1 MPLALQALLAPLVL
15 LAAAAMVRMRPRNPA
30 NGWIAFGATAVA
42 AGIALVE
49 LLRLAPGEHV
59 DVPYLTTFPYAD
71 LAIRMDGLSLA
82 FAAVTLTTAALL
94 MLARQ
99 RVRGDRREP
108 WLGWLL
114 TSAAAGAVIMADNL
128 LLVYVALQ
136 VLTLAWSG
144 ALDEAAPRRGGTSG
158 GRAGGRRALAA
169 DRGAAAAVAAG
180 VAGVHRAGALDWR
193 RPAVHGRRHLA
204 LADVDPAHR
213 PPQPARAARV
223 RCPCAVAA
231 ATGHDPGERRLR
243 GHLARR
249 PRARC
254 PRARYRHC
262 SPGAGSG
269 LRAGRDPVRHD
280 RREIHPDGRGNR
292 MGRGAVAD
300 RRRPDHRH
308 ESAGAAG
315 GRNGARGARWDGRRQ
330 PLVDADRRRRV
341 AGAAGV
347 DRARGCAGRGALAVR
362 RPVAVAAAASCRP
375 AGSAAVEAPRPVARA
390 ARLEPPVALGRLPG
404 GGRHGSG
411 PTVIVY
417 LPAVLFAVGLL
428 VVYGSAGRRRQAGT
442 FAMAVAAA
450 WSLALLVDPS
460 ATAWAIGPLAAILLL
475 SRPAQRVPSS
485 FEGLTRRGVTIAASM
500 LVALFLASRL
510 PIGENPVL
518 LSAVPWLLSA
528 VGVAWLVRPADQSER
543 LPGPGLMVAGAA
555 GVILC
560 AVNAGPLTAGVAGAL
575 ALMPIAGERARVPG
589 RLRPAISGL
598 LLLLAAVAI
607 ALAATAPSFARVTLF
622 DLSLNLTGPVL
633 LAIAVVLV
641 AGVVVTPLGSE
652 WVALLGV
659 LALTATAPS
668 LRWAAL
674 AALVAVATV
683 LERHGERPA
692 WIAARSEEHTSELQS
707 PDQ

>member
-1 MPLALQALLAPLVL
+1 
-15 LAAAAMVRMRPRNPA
+15 
-30 NGWIAFGATAVA
+30 
-42 AGIALVE
+42 
-49 LLRLAPGEHV
+49 
-59 DVPYLTTFPYAD
+59 
-71 LAIRMDGLSLA
+71 
-82 FAAVTLTTAALL
+82 
-94 MLARQ
+94 
-99 RVRGDRREP
+99 
-108 WLGWLL
+108 
-114 TSAAAGAVIMADNL
+114 
-128 LLVYVALQ
+128 
-136 VLTLAWSG
+136 
-144 ALDEAAPRRGGTSG
+144 
-158 GRAGGRRALAA
+158 
-169 DRGAAAAVAAG
+169 
-180 VAGVHRAGALDWR
+180 
-193 RPAVHGRRHLA
+193 
-204 LADVDPAHR
+204 
-213 PPQPARAARV
+213 
-223 RCPCAVAA
+223 
-231 ATGHDPGERRLR
+231 
-243 GHLARR
+243 
-249 PRARC
+249 
-254 PRARYRHC
+254 
-262 SPGAGSG
+262 
-269 LRAGRDPVRHD
+269 
-280 RREIHPDGRGNR
+280 
-292 MGRGAVAD
+292 
-300 RRRPDHRH
+300 
-308 ESAGAAG
+308 
-315 GRNGARGARWDGRRQ
+315 
-330 PLVDADRRRRV
+330 
-341 AGAAGV
+341 
-347 DRARGCAGRGALAVR
+347 
-362 RPVAVAAAASCRP
+362 
-375 AGSAAVEAPRPVARA
+375 
-390 ARLEPPVALGRLPG
+390 
-404 GGRHGSG
+404 
-411 PTVIVY
+411 VIVY

-428 VVYGSAGRRRQAGT
+428 VVYGGAGRRRQAGT

-528 VGVAWLVRPADQSER
+528 VGVAWLVSPADQPER
-543 LPGPGLMVAGAA
+543 LQGQVLMIAGAA

-659 LALTATAPS
+659 LALIATAPS

-692 WIAARSEEHTSELQS
+692 WIAAGLLGLMPVLAALGTSSWSPRVQAVGLALGLVLMLFAAGTGFLRALALPATTFLVMLAVGSLSTGQLVRFQWIAAVGAILLSCRALISMVIRDSRRDPLRDPLIMGLLLLAIAARDSLGLGDLAVVLLLVDLVLVRIDEAPPRRPGWAGRMVELARSSWPPAVTFAAAAMAVVADLQAS
-707 PDQ
+707 LVLGLLAALSWAGLQLAPLVDRHALVPAPERPRTALRWIGPALSIACGVAPALLLRMLRLGG

>member
-1 MPLALQALLAPLVL
+1 M
-15 LAAAAMVRMRPRNPA
+15 
-30 NGWIAFGATAVA
+30 
-42 AGIALVE
+42 
-49 LLRLAPGEHV
+49 
-59 DVPYLTTFPYAD
+59 
-71 LAIRMDGLSLA
+71 
-82 FAAVTLTTAALL
+82 
-94 MLARQ
+94 
-99 RVRGDRREP
+99 
-108 WLGWLL
+108 
-114 TSAAAGAVIMADNL
+114 
-128 LLVYVALQ
+128 
-136 VLTLAWSG
+136 
-144 ALDEAAPRRGGTSG
+144 
-158 GRAGGRRALAA
+158 
-169 DRGAAAAVAAG
+169 
-180 VAGVHRAGALDWR
+180 
-193 RPAVHGRRHLA
+193 
-204 LADVDPAHR
+204 
-213 PPQPARAARV
+213 
-223 RCPCAVAA
+223 
-231 ATGHDPGERRLR
+231 
-243 GHLARR
+243 
-249 PRARC
+249 
-254 PRARYRHC
+254 
-262 SPGAGSG
+262 
-269 LRAGRDPVRHD
+269 
-280 RREIHPDGRGNR
+280 
-292 MGRGAVAD
+292 
-300 RRRPDHRH
+300 
-308 ESAGAAG
+308 
-315 GRNGARGARWDGRRQ
+315 
-330 PLVDADRRRRV
+330 
-341 AGAAGV
+341 
-347 DRARGCAGRGALAVR
+347 
-362 RPVAVAAAASCRP
+362 
-375 AGSAAVEAPRPVARA
+375 
-390 ARLEPPVALGRLPG
+390 
-404 GGRHGSG
+404 
-411 PTVIVY
+411 IVY

-528 VGVAWLVRPADQSER
+528 VGVAWLVSPADQPER
-543 LPGPGLMVAGAA
+543 LQGQVLMIAGAA

-659 LALTATAPS
+659 LALIATAPS

-692 WIAARSEEHTSELQS
+692 WIAAGLLGLMPVLAALGTSSWSPRVQAVGLALGLVLMLFAAGTGFLRALALPATTFLVMLAVGSLSAGQLVRFQWIAAVGAILLSCRALISMVIRDSRRDPLRDPLIMGLLLLAIAARDSLGLGDLAVVLLVVDLVLVRIDEAPPRRPGWAGRMVELARSSWPPAVTFAAAAMAVVADLQAS
-707 PDQ
+707 LVLGLLAALSWAGLQLAPLVDRHALVPAPERPRTALRWIGPALSIACGVAPALLLRMLRLGG

>member
-1 MPLALQALLAPLVL
+1 M
-15 LAAAAMVRMRPRNPA
+15 
-30 NGWIAFGATAVA
+30 
-42 AGIALVE
+42 
-49 LLRLAPGEHV
+49 
-59 DVPYLTTFPYAD
+59 
-71 LAIRMDGLSLA
+71 
-82 FAAVTLTTAALL
+82 
-94 MLARQ
+94 
-99 RVRGDRREP
+99 
-108 WLGWLL
+108 
-114 TSAAAGAVIMADNL
+114 
-128 LLVYVALQ
+128 
-136 VLTLAWSG
+136 
-144 ALDEAAPRRGGTSG
+144 
-158 GRAGGRRALAA
+158 
-169 DRGAAAAVAAG
+169 
-180 VAGVHRAGALDWR
+180 
-193 RPAVHGRRHLA
+193 
-204 LADVDPAHR
+204 
-213 PPQPARAARV
+213 
-223 RCPCAVAA
+223 
-231 ATGHDPGERRLR
+231 
-243 GHLARR
+243 
-249 PRARC
+249 
-254 PRARYRHC
+254 
-262 SPGAGSG
+262 
-269 LRAGRDPVRHD
+269 
-280 RREIHPDGRGNR
+280 
-292 MGRGAVAD
+292 
-300 RRRPDHRH
+300 
-308 ESAGAAG
+308 
-315 GRNGARGARWDGRRQ
+315 
-330 PLVDADRRRRV
+330 
-341 AGAAGV
+341 
-347 DRARGCAGRGALAVR
+347 
-362 RPVAVAAAASCRP
+362 
-375 AGSAAVEAPRPVARA
+375 
-390 ARLEPPVALGRLPG
+390 
-404 GGRHGSG
+404 
-411 PTVIVY
+411 IVY

-528 VGVAWLVRPADQSER
+528 VGVAWLVSPADQPER
-543 LPGPGLMVAGAA
+543 LQGQVLMIAGAA

-659 LALTATAPS
+659 LALIATAPS

-692 WIAARSEEHTSELQS
+692 WIAAGLLGLMPVLAALGTSSWSPRVQAVGLALGLVLMLFAAGTGFLRVLALPATTFLVMLAVGSLSTGQLVRFQWIAAVGAILLSCRALISMVIRDSRRDPLRDPLIMGLLLLAIAARDSLGLGDLAVVLLLVDLVLVRIDEAPPRRPGWAGRMVELARSSWPPAVTFAAAAMAVVADLQAS
-707 PDQ
+707 LVLGLLAALSWAGLQLAPLVDRHALVPAPERPRTALRWIGPALSIACGVAPALLLRMLRLGG

>member
-1 MPLALQALLAPLVL
+1 M
-15 LAAAAMVRMRPRNPA
+15 
-30 NGWIAFGATAVA
+30 
-42 AGIALVE
+42 
-49 LLRLAPGEHV
+49 
-59 DVPYLTTFPYAD
+59 
-71 LAIRMDGLSLA
+71 
-82 FAAVTLTTAALL
+82 
-94 MLARQ
+94 
-99 RVRGDRREP
+99 
-108 WLGWLL
+108 
-114 TSAAAGAVIMADNL
+114 
-128 LLVYVALQ
+128 
-136 VLTLAWSG
+136 
-144 ALDEAAPRRGGTSG
+144 
-158 GRAGGRRALAA
+158 
-169 DRGAAAAVAAG
+169 
-180 VAGVHRAGALDWR
+180 
-193 RPAVHGRRHLA
+193 
-204 LADVDPAHR
+204 
-213 PPQPARAARV
+213 
-223 RCPCAVAA
+223 
-231 ATGHDPGERRLR
+231 
-243 GHLARR
+243 
-249 PRARC
+249 
-254 PRARYRHC
+254 
-262 SPGAGSG
+262 
-269 LRAGRDPVRHD
+269 
-280 RREIHPDGRGNR
+280 
-292 MGRGAVAD
+292 
-300 RRRPDHRH
+300 
-308 ESAGAAG
+308 
-315 GRNGARGARWDGRRQ
+315 
-330 PLVDADRRRRV
+330 
-341 AGAAGV
+341 
-347 DRARGCAGRGALAVR
+347 
-362 RPVAVAAAASCRP
+362 
-375 AGSAAVEAPRPVARA
+375 
-390 ARLEPPVALGRLPG
+390 
-404 GGRHGSG
+404 
-411 PTVIVY
+411 IVY

-528 VGVAWLVRPADQSER
+528 VGVAWLVSPADQPER
-543 LPGPGLMVAGAA
+543 LQGQVLMIAGAA

-652 WVALLGV
+652 WAALLGV
-659 LALTATAPS
+659 LALIATAPS
-668 LRWAAL
+668 LRWPAL

-692 WIAARSEEHTSELQS
+692 WIAAGLLGLMPVLAALGTSSWSPRVQAVGLALGLVLMLFAAGTGFLRALALPATTFLVMLAVGSLSAGQLVRFQWIAAVGAILLSCRALISMVIRDSRRDPLRDPLIMGLLLLAIAARDSLGLGDLAVVLLLVDLVLVRIDEAPPRRPGWAGRMVELARSSWPPAVTFAAAAMAVVADLQAS
-707 PDQ
+707 LVLGLLAALSWAGLQLAPLVDRHALVPAPERPRTALRWIGPALSIACGVAPALLLRMLRLGG

>member
-1 MPLALQALLAPLVL
+1 
-15 LAAAAMVRMRPRNPA
+15 
-30 NGWIAFGATAVA
+30 
-42 AGIALVE
+42 
-49 LLRLAPGEHV
+49 
-59 DVPYLTTFPYAD
+59 
-71 LAIRMDGLSLA
+71 
-82 FAAVTLTTAALL
+82 
-94 MLARQ
+94 
-99 RVRGDRREP
+99 
-108 WLGWLL
+108 
-114 TSAAAGAVIMADNL
+114 
-128 LLVYVALQ
+128 
-136 VLTLAWSG
+136 
-144 ALDEAAPRRGGTSG
+144 
-158 GRAGGRRALAA
+158 
-169 DRGAAAAVAAG
+169 
-180 VAGVHRAGALDWR
+180 
-193 RPAVHGRRHLA
+193 
-204 LADVDPAHR
+204 
-213 PPQPARAARV
+213 
-223 RCPCAVAA
+223 
-231 ATGHDPGERRLR
+231 
-243 GHLARR
+243 
-249 PRARC
+249 
-254 PRARYRHC
+254 
-262 SPGAGSG
+262 
-269 LRAGRDPVRHD
+269 
-280 RREIHPDGRGNR
+280 
-292 MGRGAVAD
+292 
-300 RRRPDHRH
+300 
-308 ESAGAAG
+308 
-315 GRNGARGARWDGRRQ
+315 
-330 PLVDADRRRRV
+330 
-341 AGAAGV
+341 
-347 DRARGCAGRGALAVR
+347 
-362 RPVAVAAAASCRP
+362 
-375 AGSAAVEAPRPVARA
+375 
-390 ARLEPPVALGRLPG
+390 
-404 GGRHGSG
+404 
-411 PTVIVY
+411 VIVY

-528 VGVAWLVRPADQSER
+528 VGVAWLVSPADQPER
-543 LPGPGLMVAGAA
+543 LQGQVLMIAGAA

-659 LALTATAPS
+659 LALIATAPS
-668 LRWAAL
+668 LRWPAL

-692 WIAARSEEHTSELQS
+692 WIAAGLLGLMPVLAALGTSSWSPRVQAVGLALGLVLMLFAAGTGFLRALALPATTFLVMLAVGSLSTGQLVRFQWIAAVGAILLSCRALISMVIRDSRRDPLRDPLIMGLLLLAIAARDSLGLGDLAVVLLLVDLVLVRIDEAAPRRPGWAGRMVELARSSWPPAVTFAAAAMAVVADLQAS
-707 PDQ
+707 LVLGLLAALSWAGLQLAPLVDRHALVPAPERPRTALRWIGPALSIACGVAPALLLRMLRLGG

>member
-1 MPLALQALLAPLVL
+1 
-15 LAAAAMVRMRPRNPA
+15 
-30 NGWIAFGATAVA
+30 
-42 AGIALVE
+42 
-49 LLRLAPGEHV
+49 
-59 DVPYLTTFPYAD
+59 
-71 LAIRMDGLSLA
+71 
-82 FAAVTLTTAALL
+82 
-94 MLARQ
+94 
-99 RVRGDRREP
+99 
-108 WLGWLL
+108 
-114 TSAAAGAVIMADNL
+114 
-128 LLVYVALQ
+128 
-136 VLTLAWSG
+136 
-144 ALDEAAPRRGGTSG
+144 
-158 GRAGGRRALAA
+158 
-169 DRGAAAAVAAG
+169 
-180 VAGVHRAGALDWR
+180 
-193 RPAVHGRRHLA
+193 
-204 LADVDPAHR
+204 
-213 PPQPARAARV
+213 
-223 RCPCAVAA
+223 
-231 ATGHDPGERRLR
+231 
-243 GHLARR
+243 
-249 PRARC
+249 
-254 PRARYRHC
+254 
-262 SPGAGSG
+262 
-269 LRAGRDPVRHD
+269 
-280 RREIHPDGRGNR
+280 
-292 MGRGAVAD
+292 
-300 RRRPDHRH
+300 
-308 ESAGAAG
+308 
-315 GRNGARGARWDGRRQ
+315 
-330 PLVDADRRRRV
+330 
-341 AGAAGV
+341 
-347 DRARGCAGRGALAVR
+347 
-362 RPVAVAAAASCRP
+362 
-375 AGSAAVEAPRPVARA
+375 
-390 ARLEPPVALGRLPG
+390 
-404 GGRHGSG
+404 
-411 PTVIVY
+411 VIVY

-450 WSLALLVDPS
+450 WSLALLVEPS

-500 LVALFLASRL
+500 LVALFFASRL

-528 VGVAWLVRPADQSER
+528 VGVAWLVSPADQPER
-543 LPGPGLMVAGAA
+543 LQGQVLMIAGAA

-692 WIAARSEEHTSELQS
+692 WIAAGLLGLMPVLAALGTSSWSPRVQAVGLALGLVLMLFAAGTGFLRALALPATTFLVMLAVGSLSTGQLVRFQWIAAVGAILLSCRALISMVIRDSRRDPLRDPLIMGLLLLAIAARDSLGLGDLAVVLLLVDLVLVRIDEAPPRRPGWAGRMVELARSSWPPAVTFAAAAMAVVADLQAS
-707 PDQ
+707 LVLGLLAALSWAGLQLAPLVDRHALVPAPERPRTALRWIGPALSIACGVAPALLLRMLRLGG

>member
-1 MPLALQALLAPLVL
+1 M
-15 LAAAAMVRMRPRNPA
+15 
-30 NGWIAFGATAVA
+30 
-42 AGIALVE
+42 
-49 LLRLAPGEHV
+49 
-59 DVPYLTTFPYAD
+59 
-71 LAIRMDGLSLA
+71 
-82 FAAVTLTTAALL
+82 
-94 MLARQ
+94 
-99 RVRGDRREP
+99 
-108 WLGWLL
+108 
-114 TSAAAGAVIMADNL
+114 
-128 LLVYVALQ
+128 
-136 VLTLAWSG
+136 
-144 ALDEAAPRRGGTSG
+144 
-158 GRAGGRRALAA
+158 
-169 DRGAAAAVAAG
+169 
-180 VAGVHRAGALDWR
+180 
-193 RPAVHGRRHLA
+193 
-204 LADVDPAHR
+204 
-213 PPQPARAARV
+213 
-223 RCPCAVAA
+223 
-231 ATGHDPGERRLR
+231 
-243 GHLARR
+243 
-249 PRARC
+249 
-254 PRARYRHC
+254 
-262 SPGAGSG
+262 
-269 LRAGRDPVRHD
+269 
-280 RREIHPDGRGNR
+280 
-292 MGRGAVAD
+292 
-300 RRRPDHRH
+300 
-308 ESAGAAG
+308 
-315 GRNGARGARWDGRRQ
+315 
-330 PLVDADRRRRV
+330 
-341 AGAAGV
+341 
-347 DRARGCAGRGALAVR
+347 
-362 RPVAVAAAASCRP
+362 
-375 AGSAAVEAPRPVARA
+375 
-390 ARLEPPVALGRLPG
+390 
-404 GGRHGSG
+404 
-411 PTVIVY
+411 IVY

-528 VGVAWLVRPADQSER
+528 VGVAWLVSPADQPER
-543 LPGPGLMVAGAA
+543 LQGQVLMIAGAA

-659 LALTATAPS
+659 LALIATAPS

-692 WIAARSEEHTSELQS
+692 WIAAGLLGLMPVLAALGTSSWSPRVQAVGLALGLVLMLFAAGTGFLRALALPATTFLVMLAVGSLSAGQLVRFQWIAAVGAILLSCRALISMVIRDSRRDPLRDPLIMGLLLLAIAARDSLGLGDLAVVLLLVDLVLVRIDEAPPRRPGWAGRMVELARSSWPPAVTFAAAAMAVVADLQAS
-707 PDQ
+707 LVLGLLAALSWAGLQLAPLVDRHALVPAPERPRTALRWIGPALSIACGVAPALLLRMLRLGG

>member
-1 MPLALQALLAPLVL
+1 M
-15 LAAAAMVRMRPRNPA
+15 
-30 NGWIAFGATAVA
+30 
-42 AGIALVE
+42 
-49 LLRLAPGEHV
+49 
-59 DVPYLTTFPYAD
+59 
-71 LAIRMDGLSLA
+71 
-82 FAAVTLTTAALL
+82 
-94 MLARQ
+94 
-99 RVRGDRREP
+99 
-108 WLGWLL
+108 
-114 TSAAAGAVIMADNL
+114 
-128 LLVYVALQ
+128 
-136 VLTLAWSG
+136 
-144 ALDEAAPRRGGTSG
+144 
-158 GRAGGRRALAA
+158 
-169 DRGAAAAVAAG
+169 
-180 VAGVHRAGALDWR
+180 
-193 RPAVHGRRHLA
+193 
-204 LADVDPAHR
+204 
-213 PPQPARAARV
+213 
-223 RCPCAVAA
+223 
-231 ATGHDPGERRLR
+231 
-243 GHLARR
+243 
-249 PRARC
+249 
-254 PRARYRHC
+254 
-262 SPGAGSG
+262 
-269 LRAGRDPVRHD
+269 
-280 RREIHPDGRGNR
+280 
-292 MGRGAVAD
+292 
-300 RRRPDHRH
+300 
-308 ESAGAAG
+308 
-315 GRNGARGARWDGRRQ
+315 
-330 PLVDADRRRRV
+330 
-341 AGAAGV
+341 
-347 DRARGCAGRGALAVR
+347 
-362 RPVAVAAAASCRP
+362 
-375 AGSAAVEAPRPVARA
+375 
-390 ARLEPPVALGRLPG
+390 
-404 GGRHGSG
+404 
-411 PTVIVY
+411 IVY

-528 VGVAWLVRPADQSER
+528 VGVAWLVSPADQPER
-543 LPGPGLMVAGAA
+543 LQGQVLMIAGAA

-659 LALTATAPS
+659 LALIATAPS
-668 LRWAAL
+668 LRWPAL

-692 WIAARSEEHTSELQS
+692 WIAAGLLGMMPVLAALGTSSWSPRGQAVGLALGLVLMLFAAGTGFLRALALPATTFLVMLAVGSLSAGQLVRFQWIAAVGAILLSCRALISMVIRDSRRDPLRDPLIMGLLLLAIAARDSLGLGDLAVVLLLVDLVLVRIDEAPPRRPGWAGRMVELARSSWPPAVTFAAAAMAVVADLQAS
-707 PDQ
+707 LVLGLLAALSWAGLQLAPLVDRHALVPAPERPRTALRWIGPALSIACGVAPALLLRMLRLGG

>member
-1 MPLALQALLAPLVL
+1 
-15 LAAAAMVRMRPRNPA
+15 
-30 NGWIAFGATAVA
+30 
-42 AGIALVE
+42 
-49 LLRLAPGEHV
+49 
-59 DVPYLTTFPYAD
+59 
-71 LAIRMDGLSLA
+71 
-82 FAAVTLTTAALL
+82 
-94 MLARQ
+94 
-99 RVRGDRREP
+99 
-108 WLGWLL
+108 
-114 TSAAAGAVIMADNL
+114 
-128 LLVYVALQ
+128 
-136 VLTLAWSG
+136 
-144 ALDEAAPRRGGTSG
+144 
-158 GRAGGRRALAA
+158 
-169 DRGAAAAVAAG
+169 
-180 VAGVHRAGALDWR
+180 
-193 RPAVHGRRHLA
+193 
-204 LADVDPAHR
+204 
-213 PPQPARAARV
+213 
-223 RCPCAVAA
+223 
-231 ATGHDPGERRLR
+231 
-243 GHLARR
+243 
-249 PRARC
+249 
-254 PRARYRHC
+254 
-262 SPGAGSG
+262 
-269 LRAGRDPVRHD
+269 
-280 RREIHPDGRGNR
+280 
-292 MGRGAVAD
+292 
-300 RRRPDHRH
+300 
-308 ESAGAAG
+308 
-315 GRNGARGARWDGRRQ
+315 
-330 PLVDADRRRRV
+330 
-341 AGAAGV
+341 
-347 DRARGCAGRGALAVR
+347 
-362 RPVAVAAAASCRP
+362 
-375 AGSAAVEAPRPVARA
+375 
-390 ARLEPPVALGRLPG
+390 
-404 GGRHGSG
+404 
-411 PTVIVY
+411 VIVY

-450 WSLALLVDPS
+450 WSLALLVEPS

-528 VGVAWLVRPADQSER
+528 VGVAWLVSPADQPER
-543 LPGPGLMVAGAA
+543 LQGQVLMIAGAA

-659 LALTATAPS
+659 LALIATAPS

-692 WIAARSEEHTSELQS
+692 WIAAGLLGLMPVLAALGTSSWSPRVQAVGLALGLVLMLFAAGTGFLRALALPATTFLVMLAVGSLSTGQLVRFQWIAAVGAILLSCRALISMVIRDSRRDPLRDPLIMGLLLLAIAARDSLGLGDLAVVLLLVDLVLVRIDEAPPRRPGWAGRMVELARSSWPPAVTFAAAAMAVVADLQAS
-707 PDQ
+707 LVLGLLAALSWAGLQLAPLVDRHALVPAPERPRTALRWIGPALSIACGVAPALLLRMLRLGG